1 MAKPE
6 AKLGPSLLKKDAG
19 GITIQKRAE
28 RTSGLGLFN
37 KAIRGAEALLN
48 FGQTLKDIAVLTDY
62 ISKQWGDLIYGTNTP
77 LPELQNKECD
87 TEHDCYEIAVQL
99 RDLVQVQ
106 RTIAAQ
112 NDLHHRFYVERC
124 KWDMLAH
131 DEHMKALSNIAD
143 KVERLEKRVEQTF
156 PPAEE
161 WSELACDI
169 RQSIESS
176 ASVLAARIAQHHH
189 GLTGNK
195 LPGLQRESGTC
206 NKVKIW
212 DSYTPLEG
220 D

>member
-6 AKLGPSLLKKDAG
+6 AKLGPSLLRKDAG

-131 DEHMKALSNIAD
+131 DERMKALSNIAD

-169 RQSIESS
+169 RQSIES
-176 ASVLAARIAQHHH
+176 
-189 GLTGNK
+189 
-195 LPGLQRESGTC
+195 
-206 NKVKIW
+206 
-212 DSYTPLEG
+212 
-220 D
+220 